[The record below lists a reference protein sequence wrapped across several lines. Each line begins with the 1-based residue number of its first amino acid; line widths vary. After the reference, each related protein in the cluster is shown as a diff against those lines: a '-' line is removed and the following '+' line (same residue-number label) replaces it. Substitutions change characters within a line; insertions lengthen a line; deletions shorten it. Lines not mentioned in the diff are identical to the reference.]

1 MTFFSHRP
9 CFSNFPSLLPDFPDL
24 FFSFTLL
31 DIRYRTQSFP
41 HKKNTFFP
49 ILAAEKHLFL
59 LFSYFRANPTALL
72 LKVILGGR
80 MHGPSPT
87 SNFGDRPPSPPRF
100 PPLLRTAVLTLI

>member
-1 MTFFSHRP
+1 MTFFSHPP

-31 DIRYRTQSFP
+31 DIRYRTQPFP

-59 LFSYFRANPTALL
+59 LFTLFILWRTSDNTTSQNNIGGTNAWAVPH
-72 LKVILGGR
+72 LKLWGTV
-80 MHGPSPT
+80 PQSP
-87 SNFGDRPPSPPRF
+87 
-100 PPLLRTAVLTLI
+100 